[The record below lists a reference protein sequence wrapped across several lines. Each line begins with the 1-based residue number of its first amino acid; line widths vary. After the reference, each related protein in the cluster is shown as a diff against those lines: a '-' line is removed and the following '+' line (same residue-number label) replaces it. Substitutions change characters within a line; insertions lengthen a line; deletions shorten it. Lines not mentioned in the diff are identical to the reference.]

1 MQVLLSVTHKKY
13 SEIASLDKNV
23 SMQVHHSPSLEVKKK
38 AIMKNWYIKTITNTV
53 TLTL

>member
-23 SMQVHHSPSLEVKKK
+23 SMQVHHSPPLEVQKK
-38 AIMKNWYIKTITNTV
+38 MTSRKTDTSKQLPI
-53 TLTL
+53 LLH

>member
-23 SMQVHHSPSLEVKKK
+23 SMQVHHSPPLEVKKND
-38 AIMKNWYIKTITNTV
+38 ITKNWYIKTITNTV
-53 TLTL
+53 TLIL